1 MHIQYFGT
9 LTDEIENQEV
19 EYYLQALVLKSV
31 VVDCGMNKQC
41 SLCEILQNIN
51 YQFLMTAQIIS

>member
-9 LTDEIENQEV
+9 LTDEIENREV

-31 VVDCGMNKQC
+31 VFDYVDHQRIFEVGLVIWSKGFFK
-41 SLCEILQNIN
+41 EG
-51 YQFLMTAQIIS
+51 